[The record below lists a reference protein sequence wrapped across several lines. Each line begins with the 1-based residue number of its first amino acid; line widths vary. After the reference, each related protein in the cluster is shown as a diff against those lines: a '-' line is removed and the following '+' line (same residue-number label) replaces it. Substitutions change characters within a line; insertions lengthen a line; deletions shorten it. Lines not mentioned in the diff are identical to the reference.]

1 MKYGSRILC
10 AMGAGA
16 ALVGCRAFERP
27 IAERE
32 GRLRVDA
39 HSVPLSMADDHAD
52 LFGSA
57 YEAAEPRMHLDALP
71 PPVPPAQLPGDE
83 TISMELAGAELS
95 EVLAE
100 LAQRAGVHLVQE
112 DVPRTVVHAT
122 LTEQSVRDAFQWLA
136 ERHGLHLELVV
147 PGSYRV
153 RPDSATDLTRA
164 TFRLRSTK
172 VEAVGASVEALAD
185 EGTRV
190 VLDAAAGLVLVHGTR
205 SNVLEIAAYL
215 DEVDRRQPQILVEAR
230 ILEVTLGENFGL
242 GVTGIVDGSIEGGT
256 LGLLQNLA
264 ITDDSSFA
272 LTLGTRDGSVEGTI
286 LAISK
291 YVGTDLVSSPRV
303 LALSGTEALIEVV
316 REVPYVQVTTTTTGT
331 TGGLGSQTLEEV
343 EFKEAGV
350 RLRVTPILEDGGY
363 VRMRVDQEFS
373 EVTERF
379 QDIPIIDKR
388 TIGVDFLV
396 RNRDTV
402 VLGGLMQDRRTEV
415 DSGVPGLAR
424 LPLIGRLFRS
434 DEDERQKREL
444 IVFLTPRVVD
454 DPESRRIVEAMRQ
467 AYADAVNRTGV
478 RSTQEAQVSPW

>member
-1 MKYGSRILC
+1 MNVSTHLVVG
-10 AMGAGA
+10 
-16 ALVGCRAFERP
+16 LVGLVALASCRAFERP

-39 HSVPLSMADDHAD
+39 ESVALSLADEYPELLHGAD
-52 LFGSA
+52 GASA
-57 YEAAEPRMHLDALP
+57 PRMHLDAVAPLLP
-71 PPVPPAQLPGDE
+71 SARLPGDE
-83 TISMELAGAELS
+83 RISLELAGVELP

-100 LAQRAGVHLVQE
+100 LALRAGVDLVQE
-112 DVPRTVVHAT
+112 GVPRASVQAT
-122 LTEQSVRDAFQWLA
+122 LGERTVSDAFQWLL
-136 ERHGLHLELVV
+136 ERHGLHLEELSA
-147 PGSYRV
+147 GSYRV
-153 RPDSATDLTRA
+153 QPVSVTGLTRA

-172 VEAVGASVEALAD
+172 IDAVGPSVEALAD

-190 VLDAAAGLVLVHGTR
+190 VLDAAAGLVLVHGPR
-205 SNVLEIAAYL
+205 PNVLEIAGYL

-242 GVTGIVDGSIEGGT
+242 GVTGLVDGSIEGGT
-256 LGLLQNLA
+256 LGILQNLA
-264 ITDDSSFA
+264 ITDDDSFA
-272 LTLGTRDGSVEGTI
+272 LTLATRDGSVEGTI
-286 LAISK
+286 LAISQ

-303 LALSGTEALIEVV
+303 LALSGTEARIEVV

-396 RNRDTV
+396 RDRDTV
-402 VLGGLMQDRRTEV
+402 VLGGLMQDRRTEA
-415 DSGVPGLAR
+415 DRGVPGLSR

-467 AYADAVNRTGV
+467 AYADSINRTGV
-478 RSTQEAQVSPW
+478 RATQEAQVSPW